1 MDNLNIDL
9 IPHIVGDVFKE
20 DDTISVIFISE
31 NISNNK
37 RYSSKAKIGKIIKMK
52 NWHETVVKDD
62 ASREGVVYANI
73 TDLIRNDI
81 IKYCTKIYQ
90 GYNEAYISFY
100 NDKSL
105 LYVSSDVIDI
115 ISNDIG
121 KIADLKQKYSKQ
133 FDEYYDNGDR
143 F

>member
-1 MDNLNIDL
+1 M
-9 IPHIVGDVFKE
+9 
-20 DDTISVIFISE
+20 
-31 NISNNK
+31 
-37 RYSSKAKIGKIIKMK
+37 
-52 NWHETVVKDD
+52 
-62 ASREGVVYANI
+62 YANI
-73 TDLIRNDI
+73 NDINRNDI

-90 GYNEAYISFY
+90 GHNEAYISFY

-105 LYVSSDVIDI
+105 FYVSSDVIDI

-133 FDEYYDNGDR
+133 FNKYYENEGL